1 MLTGKGVRGHLNVNS
16 PTQGYEAN
24 LSTKGEEGLKSKD
37 AQIFAKVVY
46 GCPLPFHILVIH
58 LFIAFDKICIPLYV
72 TFMHLC
78 PTLIEYP

>member
-24 LSTKGEEGLKSKD
+24 LSTKGEEELKSED

-46 GCPLPFHILVIH
+46 GWPLPFHICISNTFIH
-58 LFIAFDKICIPLYV
+58 CL
-72 TFMHLC
+72 
-78 PTLIEYP
+78 